1 MIMRKLAI
9 FALVS
14 LLGGAITGCASTAS
28 QEYANVVAPST
39 PANLNETIVAD
50 TMKQLI
56 TLYPPASTRFDL
68 GQPATDAYGSKL
80 VQSLRLNGYAL
91 SEFAPAAPANGTNN
105 EGTISSSPGLSLRY
119 ILDAPDGLNLYRV
132 TVMIGSQ
139 SLSRAYTAE
148 NKTVSP
154 AGAWA
159 RKE

>member
-1 MIMRKLAI
+1 MHKLAI
-9 FALVS
+9 IALLS
-14 LLGGAITGCASTAS
+14 LLGGAITGCVSTT
-28 QEYANVVAPST
+28 ANEHVSPVAPSA

-68 GQPATDAYGSKL
+68 GQPTTDAYGSKL

-91 SEFAPAAPANGTNN
+91 SEFVPAAGANGTNHD
-105 EGTISSSPGLSLRY
+105 GTVSASPGFSLRY

-132 TVMIGSQ
+132 TVTVGSQ
-139 SLSRAYTAE
+139 SLSRAYSVQ
-148 NKTVSP
+148 NQTVSP

-159 RKE
+159 RRE

>member
-9 FALVS
+9 VAL
-14 LLGGAITGCASTAS
+14 LAGAITGCASTAAH
-28 QEYANVVAPST
+28 EYGNFVAPSV
-39 PANLNETIVAD
+39 PANLNEIIVAD

-56 TLYPPASTRFDL
+56 ALYPPASTRFDL
-68 GQPATDAYGSKL
+68 AQPTNDAYGAKL

-91 SEFAPAAPANGTNN
+91 SEFVPASAANGTNAN
-105 EGTISSSPGLSLRY
+105 GTVSASPGLSLRY

-132 TVMIGSQ
+132 TVMVGAQ